1 MIFKQVNKNKIDT
14 VYKHYGIYCGK
25 KIMIVKQHTSII
37 NKLKEDIGEFLKSF
51 IVIGIS
57 IVNMIWS
64 FIKIFGHLI
73 PIVCILEDEGV
84 KIDGIKEDK

>member
-51 IVIGIS
+51 IIIGIS

>member
-1 MIFKQVNKNKIDT
+1 MIFKKVNKNKIDT

-25 KIMIVKQHTSII
+25 KVMIVKQYPSII
-37 NKLKEDIGEFLKSF
+37 KKLKEDIGEFLKSF
-51 IVIGIS
+51 IIIGIN

>member
-25 KIMIVKQHTSII
+25 KVMIVKQYPSII
-37 NKLKEDIGEFLKSF
+37 KKLKEDIGDFLKSF
-51 IVIGIS
+51 IIIGIS

>member
-1 MIFKQVNKNKIDT
+1 MIFKKVNKNKIDT

-25 KIMIVKQHTSII
+25 KVMIVKQYPSVIK
-37 NKLKEDIGEFLKSF
+37 KLKEDIGEFLKSF
-51 IVIGIS
+51 IIIGIS

-84 KIDGIKEDK
+84 KIDRIKEDK

>member
-1 MIFKQVNKNKIDT
+1 MIFKKVNKNKIDT

-25 KIMIVKQHTSII
+25 KVMIVKQYPSII
-37 NKLKEDIGEFLKSF
+37 KKLKEDIGDFLKSF
-51 IVIGIS
+51 IIIGIS

-84 KIDGIKEDK
+84 KIDGIKEDE

>member
-84 KIDGIKEDK
+84 KVDGIKEDK

>member
-1 MIFKQVNKNKIDT
+1 MIFKKVNRNKIDT
-14 VYKHYGIYCGK
+14 VYKYYGIYCGK
-25 KIMIVKQHTSII
+25 KVMIVKQYPSII
-37 NKLKEDIGEFLKSF
+37 KKLKEDIGDFLKSF
-51 IVIGIS
+51 IIIGIS

-84 KIDGIKEDK
+84 KINEIKEDK

>member
-1 MIFKQVNKNKIDT
+1 MIFKKVNRNKIDT

-25 KIMIVKQHTSII
+25 KVMLVKQYPSII

-51 IVIGIS
+51 IIIGIS
-57 IVNMIWS
+57 IVNMVWS
-64 FIKIFGHLI
+64 FVKIFGHLI

-84 KIDGIKEDK
+84 KVDGIKEDK

>member
-37 NKLKEDIGEFLKSF
+37 NKLKGDIGDFFKEFYYYRY
-51 IVIGIS
+51 
-57 IVNMIWS
+57 
-64 FIKIFGHLI
+64 
-73 PIVCILEDEGV
+73 
-84 KIDGIKEDK
+84 

>member
-73 PIVCILEDEGV
+73 PIVCIVEDEGV
-84 KIDGIKEDK
+84 KVDGIKEDK

>member
-1 MIFKQVNKNKIDT
+1 MIFKKVNKNKIDT

-25 KIMIVKQHTSII
+25 KVVIVKQYPSII
-37 NKLKEDIGEFLKSF
+37 KKLKEDIGDFLKSF
-51 IVIGIS
+51 IIIGIS

-84 KIDGIKEDK
+84 KIDGIKEDE

>member
-1 MIFKQVNKNKIDT
+1 MIFKKVNKNKIDT

-25 KIMIVKQHTSII
+25 KVMIVKQYTSII
-37 NKLKEDIGEFLKSF
+37 NKLKEDIGELLKSF
-51 IVIGIS
+51 IIIGIS

-84 KIDGIKEDK
+84 KIDEIKEDK

>member
-25 KIMIVKQHTSII
+25 KVMIVKQYTSII

-51 IVIGIS
+51 IIIGIS

-84 KIDGIKEDK
+84 KVDGMENDK

>member
-1 MIFKQVNKNKIDT
+1 MIFKKVNKNKIDT

-25 KIMIVKQHTSII
+25 KVMIVKQYPSII
-37 NKLKEDIGEFLKSF
+37 KKLKEDIGDFLKSF
-51 IVIGIS
+51 IIIGIS

-64 FIKIFGHLI
+64 FIKIFGYLI

-84 KIDGIKEDK
+84 KVDRIKEDK